1 MDGKVEKGAPVRE
14 GWKEMGWGRGE
25 LSIVYMLGYILSNR
39 LPLYLVTEGHLNS
52 QFLHKTIEGGGS
64 ALYNKGDRCVGVSF
78 FNFKAH
84 PYE

>member
-39 LPLYLVTEGHLNS
+39 LPLYLVTEG
-52 QFLHKTIEGGGS
+52 T
-64 ALYNKGDRCVGVSF
+64 
-78 FNFKAH
+78 
-84 PYE
+84 